1 MAARQS
7 MAFHGEDGFIEM
19 TTPFN
24 SGEYGHPT
32 VILESRGHD
41 QATTFRFGGVRQYR
55 LQAEAFVRK
64 VGGGDDEVFTLEQSV
79 LNQKFI
85 DAVYRAAKHDGW
97 ENV

>member
-1 MAARQS
+1 M
-7 MAFHGEDGFIEM
+7 
-19 TTPFN
+19 
-24 SGEYGHPT
+24 
-32 VILESRGHD
+32 VLESRDHD

-64 VGGGDDEVFTLEQSV
+64 VSGGDDEVFSLEQSV

-97 ENV
+97 ETV